1 MGPAQHQY
9 CLKGW
14 VSSGHSPLRGPDRR
28 GPGSGS
34 GLSLAR
40 SPGSLLLPGSP
51 SSRLRLAP
59 SAFPGFPGQL
69 PAGSP
74 GFRFPLPPYGFRLPL
89 PPVSR
94 SSPCPLMTSNP
105 FRFDIR
111 ARELIIRA
119 GLFMLFRKRVNRMS
133 AAAPAKCCLGHV
145 AHPVVYGK
153 FTERALI
160 N

>member
-1 MGPAQHQY
+1 MGPVQHQY

-34 GLSLAR
+34 GLPLAR
-40 SPGSLLLPGSP
+40 SSGSLLLPGSP

-59 SAFPGFPGQL
+59 SAFPGFPGQH

-74 GFRFPLPPYGFRLPL
+74 GFRFPLPPCGFRLPL

-94 SSPCPLMTSNP
+94 SSPCPLMIPNP

-111 ARELIIRA
+111 ARELIMQA

-133 AAAPAKCCLGHV
+133 ATTPAECRSGHH
-145 AHPVVYGK
+145 AH
-153 FTERALI
+153 L
-160 N
+160 

>member
-1 MGPAQHQY
+1 MGPAQHRY

-74 GFRFPLPPYGFRLPL
+74 GFHFPLPPYGFRLPL

-119 GLFMLFRKRVNRMS
+119 GLFMAFRKRVNRMS
-133 AAAPAKCCLGHV
+133 APAPAKCHLRITHTLQC
-145 AHPVVYGK
+145 AK
-153 FTERALI
+153 EFAERALI

>member
-1 MGPAQHQY
+1 MGTVQHLY

-14 VSSGHSPLRGPDRR
+14 VPSGHSPLRGLGRR

-74 GFRFPLPPYGFRLPL
+74 GFCFPLPPCGFRLPL

-94 SSPCPLMTSNP
+94 SFPRPLMTSNP
-105 FRFDIR
+105 FRSDIR
-111 ARELIIRA
+111 ARELTIRA

-133 AAAPAKCCLGHV
+133 AAAPPKCRLELP
-145 AHPVVYGK
+145 AHPAVYG
-153 FTERALI
+153 RI
-160 N
+160 R

>member
-1 MGPAQHQY
+1 MGPAQHRY

-40 SPGSLLLPGSP
+40 SPGSLLLP
-51 SSRLRLAP
+51 
-59 SAFPGFPGQL
+59 
-69 PAGSP
+69 GSP

-119 GLFMLFRKRVNRMS
+119 GLFMAFRKRVNRMS
-133 AAAPAKCCLGHV
+133 APAPAKCHLRHC
-145 AHPVVYGK
+145 AYPAEY
-153 FTERALI
+153 ERIRRACADQWVSVLARTDADLFAVGPTA
-160 N
+160 